1 MNELKIIRK
10 NLIVLVTT
18 CAFLFIMNNIASA
31 QSREHYTIG
40 VGPTFVPFEIQAKNG
55 SYNTAHPGLDVEILR
70 AAAKKENFTYTLK
83 VMNFAAAVQALEGNQ
98 VDGVIAAMMATPERA
113 QKIDFSK
120 PYYNV
125 GLALAVPK
133 GSSIKGYSDLRG
145 KTVAVKTGST
155 SEQYAESIQKK
166 YGFHI
171 TRFNDSNTELS
182 NVLVGNSAAAI
193 DSTAT
198 LLYSIKNK
206 MNLKLVGKAANK
218 NPVAFGVKKGH
229 NQELLKRFNAGL
241 AAIKKDGT
249 YDKIVKF
256 YTGEHSKSAIPV
268 QSSADRTYFGLL
280 KSNASSFGE
289 GIKMTLEITVVA
301 IFFATIIGIILGIL
315 GATPSKFLRGLSSS
329 YAFVFKSIPVMVL
342 AFFVYIGIPNL
353 TGEKIPLFIA
363 GVITIVME
371 NSAYTA
377 SFVRGG
383 IAAVDSGQM
392 EAARSNG
399 MSYFQAMR
407 YIVLPQALRIMA
419 PSFINQF
426 IIALKGTSVLS
437 AIGVAELTQQG
448 TIIISRN
455 MEGFKVWLLVSLMYL
470 AMIGLLTY
478 LSNLVKKHYQLEK

>member
-1 MNELKIIRK
+1 
-10 NLIVLVTT
+10 
-18 CAFLFIMNNIASA
+18 MNNIASA
-31 QSREHYTIG
+31 QSKEHYTIG

-55 SYNTAHPGLDVEILR
+55 SYNTAHPGLDIEILR

-113 QKIDFSK
+113 EKIDFSK

-133 GSSIKGYSDLRG
+133 GSSIKGYNDLRG

-206 MNLKLVGKAANK
+206 MKLQLVGKAANK

-268 QSSADRTYFGLL
+268 QSSSDRTYFGLL
-280 KSNASSFGE
+280 KSNATSFGN
-289 GIKMTLEITVVA
+289 GIKMTLEITIVA

-315 GATPSKFLRGLSSS
+315 GATPNKFPEDYLPLTPLSSRVS
-329 YAFVFKSIPVMVL
+329 QSWCWHSSSILGSP
-342 AFFVYIGIPNL
+342 
-353 TGEKIPLFIA
+353 T
-363 GVITIVME
+363 
-371 NSAYTA
+371 
-377 SFVRGG
+377 
-383 IAAVDSGQM
+383 
-392 EAARSNG
+392 
-399 MSYFQAMR
+399 
-407 YIVLPQALRIMA
+407 
-419 PSFINQF
+419 
-426 IIALKGTSVLS
+426 
-437 AIGVAELTQQG
+437 
-448 TIIISRN
+448 
-455 MEGFKVWLLVSLMYL
+455 
-470 AMIGLLTY
+470 
-478 LSNLVKKHYQLEK
+478 

>member
-1 MNELKIIRK
+1 
-10 NLIVLVTT
+10 
-18 CAFLFIMNNIASA
+18 
-31 QSREHYTIG
+31 
-40 VGPTFVPFEIQAKNG
+40 
-55 SYNTAHPGLDVEILR
+55 
-70 AAAKKENFTYTLK
+70 
-83 VMNFAAAVQALEGNQ
+83 
-98 VDGVIAAMMATPERA
+98 
-113 QKIDFSK
+113 
-120 PYYNV
+120 
-125 GLALAVPK
+125 
-133 GSSIKGYSDLRG
+133 
-145 KTVAVKTGST
+145 
-155 SEQYAESIQKK
+155 
-166 YGFHI
+166 
-171 TRFNDSNTELS
+171 
-182 NVLVGNSAAAI
+182 
-193 DSTAT
+193 
-198 LLYSIKNK
+198 
-206 MNLKLVGKAANK
+206 
-218 NPVAFGVKKGH
+218 
-229 NQELLKRFNAGL
+229 
-241 AAIKKDGT
+241 
-249 YDKIVKF
+249 
-256 YTGEHSKSAIPV
+256 
-268 QSSADRTYFGLL
+268 
-280 KSNASSFGE
+280 
-289 GIKMTLEITVVA
+289 MTLEITIVA

-315 GATPSKFLRGLSSS
+315 GATPNKFLRGLSST

-383 IAAVDSGQM
+383 IEAVEGGQM

-470 AMIGLLTY
+470 AMIGLLSY
-478 LSNLVKKHYQLEK
+478 LSNLVKKHYQLAS

>member
-1 MNELKIIRK
+1 MSILKKIRRLLIIF
-10 NLIVLVTT
+10 VS
-18 CAFLFIMNNIASA
+18 AFSFLFLMNNVASA
-31 QSREHYTIG
+31 QSKEHYTIG

-55 SYNTAHPGLDVEILR
+55 SYNTAHPGLDIEILR

-83 VMNFAAAVQALEGNQ
+83 VMNFAAAIQALEGNQ

-113 QKIDFSK
+113 EKIDFSK

-133 GSSIKGYSDLRG
+133 GSSIKGYNDLKG

-206 MNLKLVGKAANK
+206 MKLQLVGKAANK

-241 AAIKKDGT
+241 AAIKKG
-249 YDKIVKF
+249 
-256 YTGEHSKSAIPV
+256 
-268 QSSADRTYFGLL
+268 TYFGLL
-280 KSNASSFGE
+280 KSNATSFGN
-289 GIKMTLEITVVA
+289 GIKMTLEITIVA

-315 GATPSKFLRGLSSS
+315 GATPNKFLRGLSST

-383 IAAVDSGQM
+383 IEAVEGGQM

-470 AMIGLLTY
+470 AMIGLLSY
-478 LSNLVKKHYQLEK
+478 LSNLVKKHYQLAS

>member
-1 MNELKIIRK
+1 MKWIRK
-10 NLIVLVTT
+10 ILISGLIIF
-18 CAFLFIMNNIASA
+18 ASMFLMNNIASA
-31 QSREHYTIG
+31 KSAEHYTIG
-40 VGPTFVPFEIQAKNG
+40 VGPTFVPFEIQNKQG
-55 SYNTAHPGLDVEILR
+55 SYNTKHPGLDVEILR
-70 AAAKKENFTYTLK
+70 AIAKKENFTYTFK
-83 VMNFAAAVQALEGNQ
+83 IMNFAGAVQALEGNQ

-113 QKIDFSK
+113 EKIDFSK

-133 GSSIKGYSDLRG
+133 NSDVKSYKDLKG
-145 KTVAVKTGST
+145 KVVAVKTGST
-155 SEQYAESIQKK
+155 SEQYAESVQKK
-166 YGFHI
+166 YGFRVQ
-171 TRFNDSNTELS
+171 RFNDSNTELS
-182 NVLVGNSAAAI
+182 NVLVGNSDAAI

-198 LLYSIKNK
+198 LLYSIKNH
-206 MNLKLVGKAANK
+206 MNLKLVGAAKNK
-218 NPVAFGVKKGH
+218 NPVAFGVKKGQ
-229 NQELLKRFNAGL
+229 NAELLKRFNAGL

-249 YDKIVKF
+249 YAKIVHF
-256 YTGEHSKSAIPV
+256 YTGEKSKSAIPV
-268 QSSADRTYFGLL
+268 ESKSDRTYFGLL
-280 KSNASSFGE
+280 KSNSTSFIN

-301 IFFATIIGIILGIL
+301 IFFATIIGIILGVL
-315 GATPSKFLRGLSSS
+315 GSLPSKLLRGISST

-383 IAAVDSGQM
+383 IEAVDSGQM
-392 EAARSNG
+392 EAAQSNG
-399 MSYFQAMR
+399 MSYWQAMR

-470 AMIGLLTY
+470 AMIGLLSY
-478 LSNLVKKHYQLEK
+478 LSNLVKKHYQLDK

>member
-1 MNELKIIRK
+1 
-10 NLIVLVTT
+10 
-18 CAFLFIMNNIASA
+18 MNNVASA
-31 QSREHYTIG
+31 QSKEHYTIG

-55 SYNTAHPGLDVEILR
+55 SYNTAHPGLDIEILR

-83 VMNFAAAVQALEGNQ
+83 VMNFAAAIQALEGNQ

-113 QKIDFSK
+113 EKIDFSK

-133 GSSIKGYSDLRG
+133 GSSIKGYNDLKG

-206 MNLKLVGKAANK
+206 MKLQLVGKAANK

-268 QSSADRTYFGLL
+268 QSNSDRTYFGLL
-280 KSNASSFGE
+280 KSNATS
-289 GIKMTLEITVVA
+289 T
-301 IFFATIIGIILGIL
+301 
-315 GATPSKFLRGLSSS
+315 

-383 IAAVDSGQM
+383 IEAVEGGQM

-470 AMIGLLTY
+470 AMIGLLSY
-478 LSNLVKKHYQLEK
+478 LSNLVKKHYQLAS